1 MDARVVC
8 ITFSIPVMLAVFE
21 RDLDRRQDVTLLGDP
36 DRALYGAFGLERA
49 SFARVW
55 LDPRVWLRY
64 GSLLARGRR
73 PRAAQGDTL
82 QLGGDALLD
91 GRGTVRYVYRSQG
104 PEDRPSFAELQ
115 AAREKM
121 PAS

>member
-1 MDARVVC
+1 
-8 ITFSIPVMLAVFE
+8 MLKVFE
-21 RDLDRRQDVTLLGDP
+21 RDLDRGEDITLLGDP
-36 DRALYGAFGLERA
+36 GRALYGAFGLERA

-82 QLGGDALLD
+82 QLGGNAILDA
-91 GRGTVRYVYRSQG
+91 RGTVRYVYRSRG
-104 PEDRPSFAELQ
+104 PEDRPSVDELNAE
-115 AAREKM
+115 REKM